1 MATVQVAGVMCP
13 SILALAITMVAEVP
27 EALVGIPVLGELEE
41 IPFVAGKLA
50 LVEAAEVALAVGP

>member
-1 MATVQVAGVMCP
+1 
-13 SILALAITMVAEVP
+13 MVAEVP